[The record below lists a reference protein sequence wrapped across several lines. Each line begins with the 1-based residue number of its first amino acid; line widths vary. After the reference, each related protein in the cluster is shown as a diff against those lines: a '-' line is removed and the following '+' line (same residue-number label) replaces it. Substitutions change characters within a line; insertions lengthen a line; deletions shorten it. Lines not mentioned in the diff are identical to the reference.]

1 MDKPA
6 LSPKTLTTEAERAV
20 IVGRHLG
27 HLKIASMPPG
37 AIEEYINRRRGEGTS
52 NGTVNRE
59 LDVIRG
65 TLRKAD
71 RKHLAAMC
79 RNLPAAE
86 SIGRAFSP
94 EEKARLI
101 AAASRTPGRR
111 TARQALVLALNTS
124 LRPVEMKNL
133 RWKDVDLEERA
144 VTLRISKTKA
154 GRRSIPLNDAALEV
168 FEELE
173 EARKFVDGELAD
185 QDSFVFFSGDPGR
198 PVGSWRTAWRSILR
212 ESGIQPARFY
222 DCRHTVVTELLQDP
236 DTSEATVKSIVGHVS
251 RKMLERYSHQRMAPK
266 RAAVQAPTFGTQ
278 NLTVPVNTPAGK
290 PN

>member
-1 MDKPA
+1 M
-6 LSPKTLTTEAERAV
+6 
-20 IVGRHLG
+20 
-27 HLKIASMPPG
+27 
-37 AIEEYINRRRGEGTS
+37 
-52 NGTVNRE
+52 
-59 LDVIRG
+59 IRG

-79 RNLPAAE
+79 RSLPAAE

-101 AAASRTPGRR
+101 AAASRTPERR

-124 LRPVEMKNL
+124 LCPVEMKNL

-144 VTLRISKTKA
+144 VTLRISKTKS

-173 EARKFVDGELAD
+173 EARKLVDGELAD
-185 QDSFVFFSGDPGR
+185 PDSFVFFSGDPR
-198 PVGSWRTAWRSILR
+198 RTVGSWRTAWRSILR
-212 ESGIQPARFY
+212 ESGIPPARFY

-236 DTSEATVKSIVGHVS
+236 DTSEETAKSIVGHVS

-278 NLTVPVNTPAGK
+278 NLSAPVNTPAGK